1 MFSTDDPLAAALLL
15 VPAGVAAGALNV
27 VAGGGSFLTLPLL
40 IFLGL
45 PHQTANGTNRLA
57 ILMQTVGAAAAFRRA
72 GAMPKRVVARIG
84 PAAALGA
91 AAGSALAVRVGEAA
105 FLRFLAIVMVLF
117 TLAPLFRRARAERTA
132 AEPDAPAGLGLFAAF
147 LGVGFYGGFL
157 QAGVGF
163 LSLGATSWAGYG
175 LVAGNAIKVACIAL
189 FSVVSLAV
197 FSANSV
203 VDWPIG
209 LALGLGTVAGGLL
222 GARLSIRAGD
232 RRLRLVVGAATLA
245 FAAAL
250 WLRA

>member
-1 MFSTDDPLAAALLL
+1 MFSTDDPLTAALLL
-15 VPAGVAAGALNV
+15 IPAGVAAGALNV

-57 ILMQTVGAAAAFRRA
+57 ILLQTVGAAAAFRRA

-84 PAAALGA
+84 PAAVLGA

-105 FLRFLAIVMVLF
+105 FLRFLAVVMVLF
-117 TLAPLFRRARAERTA
+117 TLAPLHRGRSKET
-132 AEPDAPAGLGLFAAF
+132 AEPDAPAGIGLFAAF

-163 LSLGATSWAGYG
+163 LSLGATTWAGYG

-197 FSANSV
+197 FTANSV

-245 FAAAL
+245 FAVAL

>member
-1 MFSTDDPLAAALLL
+1 MFSTDDPLTAALLL
-15 VPAGVAAGALNV
+15 IPAGVVAGALNV

-57 ILMQTVGAAAAFRRA
+57 ILMQTAGAAAAFRRA

-84 PAAALGA
+84 PAAVLGA

-117 TLAPLFRRARAERTA
+117 TLAPLFHRGRSEET
-132 AEPDAPAGLGLFAAF
+132 AEPGAPAGIGLFAAF

-163 LSLGATSWAGYG
+163 LSLGATTWAGYG

-197 FSANSV
+197 FTANSV

>member
-1 MFSTDDPLAAALLL
+1 MFSTEDPLTAALLL
-15 VPAGVAAGALNV
+15 IPAGVVAGALNV

-84 PAAALGA
+84 PAAVLGA

-105 FLRFLAIVMVLF
+105 FLRFLAVVMVLF
-117 TLAPLFRRARAERTA
+117 TLAPLFHRGRTKET
-132 AEPDAPAGLGLFAAF
+132 AEPDAPAGIGLFAAF

-163 LSLGATSWAGYG
+163 LSLGATTWAGYG

-197 FSANSV
+197 FTANSV

-232 RRLRLVVGAATLA
+232 RRLRFVVGAATLA
-245 FAAAL
+245 FAVAL